1 MEKHKDTP
9 FRTETS
15 CKELNNI
22 FTYRVLKCDIIKN
35 LLCETIG
42 FFGGI
47 MKEQYPKGL
56 CIFAKNEHF
65 GANCL

>member
-1 MEKHKDTP
+1 MEKHKHTA
-9 FRTETS
+9 FRTKTT

-22 FTYRVLKCDIIKN
+22 FTDRVLKCDTIKN

-42 FFGGI
+42 FFWGI

-56 CIFAKNEHF
+56 CIFAKN
-65 GANCL
+65 